1 MPVIDRRTGV
11 TGLPDSVIKQL
22 VGTKTTVLPLWRNP
36 FLIRV
41 SKSDVD
47 QSRVTNPTHSASRVQ
62 RGLYPELY
70 RPGGL
75 LYRP

>member
-1 MPVIDRRTGV
+1 
-11 TGLPDSVIKQL
+11 
-22 VGTKTTVLPLWRNP
+22 
-36 FLIRV
+36 
-41 SKSDVD
+41 VD
-47 QSRVTNPTHSASRVQ
+47 QSRVTNPSHSPARVQ